1 MTVRTIVLADD
12 HAIIRQGL
20 KKIIEEDDSL
30 RVVGEVG
37 DGLELLNLLRETCPD
52 CIILDISMPN
62 LRGIEAIAEAKKRC
76 PGVKILLLTMHKNE
90 QYFNCAM
97 SAGADGYLLKEDSD
111 AELLDAI
118 SKVLDGDVYISPYF
132 IKLMGAE
139 TIISYKNKDRPAPC
153 EPLTNRERQVLK
165 LVAEGLTS
173 RAIAEKLSIS
183 ARTVEHH
190 RANLMK
196 KLNLKNAADLIRYAI
211 SKGYVTP
218 NG

>member
-37 DGLELLNLLRETCPD
+37 DGLELLNLLRETCPE

-118 SKVLDGDVYISPYF
+118 NKVLDGDVYISPYF

-139 TIISYKNKDRPAPC
+139 TIISYKNKDRPPPC